1 MPNLEEIQR
10 FSNPIS
16 NQPIPLSLEKIKDQ
30 VNDIPVL
37 SSCLTSLSRFIDTDS
52 QQVFECSSLE
62 NTDTE
67 NEDSDLD
74 DTMDFEPE
82 VDPNDRERVAP
93 NSEHTVDVIKAP
105 KPPNQKCE

>member
-1 MPNLEEIQR
+1 MIQ
-10 FSNPIS
+10 NG
-16 NQPIPLSLEKIKDQ
+16 
-30 VNDIPVL
+30 
-37 SSCLTSLSRFIDTDS
+37 

-82 VDPNDRERVAP
+82 VEPNDRERVAP

-105 KPPNQKCE
+105 KPPNQKCFSENGIDSVCFLDSLTRFMFIFVLFKHVSILM